1 MENLII
7 VPRNLSFSR
16 KAIGGFWI
24 IIGIGLLIFDK
35 GSTGKL
41 DWGRS
46 VAYFIIGIIFFTPLM
61 GSARSQIEIY
71 EGCLKIIWITWYRKV
86 TVLDSEIESI
96 TLAAKGI
103 LIKRKDKRPLK
114 INFYLVEKEQRV
126 QVYKFFIEYSQLKN
140 LVLKK

>member
-1 MENLII
+1 MEDLII
-7 VPRNLSFSR
+7 VRKNLSFSR

-24 IIGIGLLIFDK
+24 IIGIALLIFDK
-35 GSTGKL
+35 GSSGKL

-46 VAYFIIGIIFFTPLM
+46 VAYFIIGVVFFTPLM
-61 GSARSQIEIY
+61 GSARSQIEIG

-96 TLAAKGI
+96 ALAAKGI

-114 INFYLVEKEQRV
+114 INFYLIEKEQRV
-126 QVYKFFIEYSQLKN
+126 QVYKFFIEYSLLKN
-140 LVLKK
+140 LVLVR